1 MRSRIVRGKQQVVIR
16 LEKDLVKRIDHIAVE
31 WDVFRGEAI
40 ERLLGIA
47 VEQSTLHFGSEKRTS
62 GSEA

>member
-1 MRSRIVRGKQQVVIR
+1 MAETKQQVVIR

-40 ERLLGIA
+40 ERLLTIA
-47 VEQSTLHFGSEKRTS
+47 VGQVTDQGELRLVAS
-62 GSEA
+62 